1 MIASPLAL
9 IRWLQNQNQHKL
21 YEVKQ
26 LKNKR
31 SLNANGYAWALI
43 NEIANVTRV
52 PNMEVYEVMLQR
64 YGQVS
69 VIELRS
75 DVPAHKYF
83 KHYRILSTEEA
94 NGDVYIT
101 YMIFKGTSQYNSYEM
116 SVFIDG
122 LVYEAEQ
129 LDIPTLNDLE
139 IEIMVQENEKE
150 R

>member
-69 VIELRS
+69 LIELRS
-75 DVPAHKYF
+75 DVPAHEYF
-83 KHYRILSTEEA
+83 KHYRALEAEEV

-101 YMIFKGTSQYNSYEM
+101 YLIFKGTSQYNSYEM

-129 LDIPTLNDLE
+129 LDIPTLSNLE
-139 IEIMVQENEKE
+139 IERMIHDEKE